1 MQKSL
6 TEAIERAKV
15 SEQQYDEERRVRR
28 GTEDRAELLEDYQLS
43 DRNWIR
49 RTICRVREHDP
60 DILTLISPLPRW
72 YRDDN
77 QQGGKLDERQ
87 HS

>member
-6 TEAIERAKV
+6 TEAIERAKI
-15 SEQQYDEERRVRR
+15 SEKQYDEERRIRR
-28 GTEDRAELLEDYQLS
+28 ETEDRAELLEDYQRS

-49 RTICRVREHDP
+49 RTICRLKENGP

-72 YRDDN
+72 YYDDN
-77 QQGGKLDERQ
+77 QQGGKINE
-87 HS
+87 